1 MIECNMPQ
9 DILKYEAKFV
19 GNFTMRQTIWGGIGI
34 AMALVGFFGFFKGSQ
49 DISTKIALSAV
60 TAIPFFAMGFVKIYG
75 QPLEKAL
82 YVIILDN
89 LIKPAKRP
97 YMREYPTL
105 KKWEK
110 HRSFQPEEQLISP
123 YNSLL
128 PEEEQLVRKVLTEK
142 ELKQLNKQKQFRVKR
157 SPEYPPIY

>member
-34 AMALVGFFGFFKGSQ
+34 AGALVGFFVFFKETS
-49 DISTKIALSAV
+49 DVSTRIIASAAIAL
-60 TAIPFFAMGFVKIYG
+60 PFFAMGFLKIFG
-75 QPLEKAL
+75 QPLEKSLA
-82 YVIILDN
+82 VIIMDN

-97 YMREYPTL
+97 YKREYPTL
-105 KKWEK
+105 AKWEK
-110 HRSFQPEEQLISP
+110 HRCFQPEEQFISP

-128 PEEEQLVRKVLTEK
+128 PEEEQLEKKHLTEK
-142 ELKQLNKQKQFRVKR
+142 ELKQLNKQKKFRVKR